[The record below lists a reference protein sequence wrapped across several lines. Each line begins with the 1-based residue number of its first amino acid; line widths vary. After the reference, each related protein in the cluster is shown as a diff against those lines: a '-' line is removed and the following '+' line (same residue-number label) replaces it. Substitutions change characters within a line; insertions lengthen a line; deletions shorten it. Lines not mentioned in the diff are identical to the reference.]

1 MLSSEMILR
10 AWTDQQYRASLVEQ
24 GYEVP
29 EAPADPESID
39 LGLEAPSAPSVSS
52 ASSSSSASSASS
64 AVPRGARRVLTPRG
78 TC

>member
-39 LGLEAPSAPSVSS
+39 LGLEAPSVSS
-52 ASSSSSASSASS
+52 VSSASS
-64 AVPRGARRVLTPRG
+64 AVPRGPRRVLTPRG